1 MEINIITFCKTTTI
15 VDNME
20 IETLAVD
27 LDLPERFE
35 KYDSSAQKTIIQYLN
50 QLSSNEKLVYKIAK
64 DHLGS
69 SFNILR
75 SNGFQEWK
83 KKQKT

>member
-1 MEINIITFCKTTTI
+1 MEA
-15 VDNME
+15 DNL
-20 IETLAVD
+20 TVVV
-27 LDLPERFE
+27 DLPERFE
-35 KYDSSAQKTIIQYLN
+35 NYDSSVQKTIIQYLN
-50 QLSSNEKLVYKIAK
+50 QLSSNEQLVYKIAK

-83 KKQKT
+83 KKQP